1 MGQCHPLA
9 TKKGNIVLEDFQI
22 NEESELEEEITEVPK
37 EVRKLR
43 TQPYD
48 KSIIDLMGMIERNE
62 IDLRPNYQRNSV
74 WDNKRA
80 SLLIESIWLNIPI
93 PQIFVSVEENG
104 MWNVIDGQQRLTSLW
119 RYYKNEFKLRGLEV
133 LSELNG
139 YSYSTL
145 DDKPQRL
152 LHGGNIRIVAL
163 HEDSH
168 PDIKFDVFMR
178 INQGAV
184 QLNAQELRNCLYRGD
199 LNNSLHNLAKT
210 PQLLDILNLSKPH
223 TRFKDIEMILR
234 YFAVSN
240 SYKQDFRNYPG
251 IMKKFLNDYMGEHRY
266 ASESEISNNE
276 QNYIE
281 NLNKVFEIF
290 GKESFKKWDVLSSQ
304 FDSKL
309 NLSLMDCQMI
319 AVEKH
324 SLDTIVNYKDELKKA
339 FISTFESNEPA
350 NFHEAITSGTS
361 SKVKLELRVSF
372 MTNIFDEIIG

>member
-1 MGQCHPLA
+1 M
-9 TKKGNIVLEDFQI
+9 LEDFQVS
-22 NEESELEEEITEVPK
+22 EEAELNEEITQVPK

-48 KSIIDLMGMIERNE
+48 KSIIDLMGMIERRE
-62 IDLRPNYQRNSV
+62 IDLRPNFQRNTV
-74 WDNKRA
+74 WDTKRA

-93 PQIFVSVEENG
+93 PQIFVSVEEDG

-139 YSYSTL
+139 FNYSSL

-152 LHGGNIRIVAL
+152 LHGGNIRIVAI

-199 LNNSLHNLAKT
+199 LNDSLHELVNNQ
-210 PQLLDILNLSKPH
+210 QLLSILKLSKPH
-223 TRFKDIEMILR
+223 NRFKDIEMILR
-234 YFAVSN
+234 YFSVSD
-240 SYKQDFRNYPG
+240 SYSKDFENYPG
-251 IMKKFLNDYMGEHRY
+251 VMKKFLNDFMLSNRN
-266 ASESEISNNE
+266 ISCSLIDKNKRLFT
-276 QNYIE
+276 E
-281 NLNKVFEIF
+281 NLNKVYSIF
-290 GKESFKKWDVLSSQ
+290 GDDAFRKWDKSLSQ

-309 NLSLMDCQMI
+309 NLSLMDCQML
-319 AVEKH
+319 AVERYSISEIETH
-324 SLDTIVNYKDELKKA
+324 RVVLKDK
-339 FISTFESNEPA
+339 FISIFESNEPIE
-350 NFHEAITSGTS
+350 FHDAITTGTS
-361 SKVKLELRVSF
+361 SKIKLEYRVSF
-372 MTNIFDEIIG
+372 LIKIFDEIMG

>member
-1 MGQCHPLA
+1 M
-9 TKKGNIVLEDFQI
+9 LEDFQV
-22 NEESELEEEITEVPK
+22 NEELELEEEITEVPK

-48 KSIIDLMGMIERNE
+48 KSIIDLMGMIERHE

-119 RYYKNEFKLRGLEV
+119 RYYNNEFKLRGLEV

-139 YSYSTL
+139 YSYSNL
-145 DDKPQRL
+145 EDKPQRL

-184 QLNAQELRNCLYRGD
+184 QLNAQELRNCLYRGE

-210 PQLLDILNLSKPH
+210 EQLLSILNLTKPH
-223 TRFKDIEMILR
+223 TRFKDIEIILR
-234 YFAVSN
+234 YFAVSS
-240 SYKQDFRNYPG
+240 SYKQGFSNYPG
-251 IMKKFLNDYMGEHRY
+251 IMKKFLNDYMSEYRY
-266 ASESEISNNE
+266 ASESDIHRNE
-276 QNYIE
+276 QEFKE

-290 GKESFKKWDVLSSQ
+290 GKDSFKKWDISEQQ

-309 NLSLMDCQMI
+309 NLSLMDCQML

-324 SLDTIVNYKDELKKA
+324 SLDTVRYHKNALKQS
-339 FISTFESNEPA
+339 FVSIFESNEPA
-350 NFHEAITSGTS
+350 EFHEAITSGTS
-361 SKVKLELRVSF
+361 SKAKLDLRVSF
-372 MTNIFDEIIG
+372 MIHIFDEVIG